1 MLTIDFSVI
10 IQVVNFLVLL
20 FLLNAVLYRP
30 IRRILKRRNDEIEGL
45 THSAAELEEKS
56 LVRSRGLEESN
67 ASARR
72 EGFREK
78 ESLRSE
84 AMEAEKKMYHEATTV
99 AGGKMEEARKRMVA
113 RVQEIRKEL
122 EKEMG
127 TFSSE
132 LAEKILG
139 RRLS

>member
-20 FLLNAVLYRP
+20 FLLNVVLYRP

-56 LVRSRGLEESN
+56 LVQSRGLEESN
-67 ASARR
+67 ASVRK

-84 AMEAEKKMYHEATTV
+84 AMEAEKKMYHDATTV

-127 TFSSE
+127 TFSGE

-139 RRLS
+139 RRPS

>member
-1 MLTIDFSVI
+1 MLTIDYSVI
-10 IQVVNFLVLL
+10 IQVINFLVLL
-20 FLLNAVLYRP
+20 FLLNAVLYKP

-45 THSAAELEEKS
+45 AHTATDLEEK
-56 LVRSRGLEESN
+56 GLAQEKGLDES
-67 ASARR
+67 AAAARR

-78 ESLRSE
+78 ESLRAE
-84 AMEAEKKMYHEATTV
+84 AMEAEKKMYQDATAA
-99 AGGKMEEARKRMVA
+99 AGGKMEEARKKVVE
-113 RVQEIRKEL
+113 RVQEIRLEL

-139 RRLS
+139 RRLT